1 MSEFESYETV
11 EVKYT
16 RLDTDRKFVDQQ
28 FRLKHATTAEQRR
41 QGLAGQV
48 DLDVDGMLFSYE
60 YPVFRPFWMRRTY
73 LPLVIAF
80 FDKDRHL
87 ICHRSMEPM
96 QIDPVLSTGP
106 FQYAIEFVK
115 GREPYLDHGYF
126 ALVQ

>member
-1 MSEFESYETV
+1 MSGFEGYETI
-11 EVKYT
+11 ELIYT
-16 RLDTDRKFVDQQ
+16 RLNLDREFVGQS
-28 FRLKHATTAEQRR
+28 FRVKHAATAEQRR
-41 QGLAGQV
+41 QGLAGAV

-80 FDKDRHL
+80 FDKGRHL
-87 ICHRSMEPM
+87 ICSRSMQPM
-96 QIDPVLSTGP
+96 QTDPVLSTGP

-126 ALVQ
+126 TVQ